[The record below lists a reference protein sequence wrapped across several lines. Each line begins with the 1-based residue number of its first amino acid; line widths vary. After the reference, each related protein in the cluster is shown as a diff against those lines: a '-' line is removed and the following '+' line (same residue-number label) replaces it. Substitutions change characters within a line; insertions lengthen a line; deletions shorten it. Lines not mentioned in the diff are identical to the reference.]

1 MITKL
6 IKELPRAIF
15 ISISIFLV
23 LLIIRFL
30 SGVRIEFNSSLLINF
45 SYTTLYGFMLYYAN
59 AILFMKL
66 DEIFS
71 KERFNSKRIL
81 IGFIGSFIISVGV
94 IFLLRIFEDVIIEGS
109 SLTLFFEKEK
119 FSNYLVTI
127 IMTFVVTLAFHTFYF
142 YKAYQE
148 SRLKEQKI
156 IAGTANAKFESLKNQ
171 IDPHFL
177 FNSLNVL
184 SSLIEE
190 NPENAQQF
198 TTSLSKIYRY
208 VLEQK
213 DKELVTVSEELTFA
227 KTYMKLLKMRFEN
240 SITFELPTDFE
251 NPDAKVVPLSLQLLL
266 ENTIKHN
273 VVSENKPLHIKI
285 YIKDNFLVVE
295 NNLQKKEVL
304 QDRKGVGLQNIV
316 SRYAILSERKVLID
330 ETKETFA
337 VYLPILTK
345 QISIME
351 TTNTFNENTSYF
363 RAKERVEKIKGFY
376 GNLAS
381 YCLVI
386 PILIIINLT
395 TNSNGFQWFWFPM
408 LGWGLGVL
416 FHAFE
421 TFGYGKSWEE
431 KKIQEILN
439 KQNNTNNKWK

>member
-1 MITKL
+1 
-6 IKELPRAIF
+6 
-15 ISISIFLV
+15 
-23 LLIIRFL
+23 
-30 SGVRIEFNSSLLINF
+30 
-45 SYTTLYGFMLYYAN
+45 
-59 AILFMKL
+59 MKL

-71 KERFNSKRIL
+71 KERFNRKRIL
-81 IGFIGSFIISVGV
+81 IGFLGSFIISVGV

-109 SLTLFFEKEK
+109 SLALFFEKEK

-127 IMTFVVTLAFHTFYF
+127 IITFIVTLAFHAFYF

-213 DKELVTVSEELTFA
+213 DKELVTVSEELAFA

-240 SITFELPTDFE
+240 SITFELLTDFE
-251 NPDAKVVPLSLQLLL
+251 NTDAKVVPLSLQLLL

-330 ETKETFA
+330 ENRETFA

-345 QISIME
+345 QVSIME
-351 TTNTFNENTSYF
+351 TTNTFNENTAYV

-381 YCLVI
+381 YCVVI

-439 KQNNTNNKWK
+439 KQNKNNTKWN

>member
-45 SYTTLYGFMLYYAN
+45 GYSTLYSFMLYYAN

-71 KERFNSKRIL
+71 KERFNRKRIL

-109 SLTLFFEKEK
+109 SFALFFEKEK

-127 IMTFVVTLAFHTFYF
+127 IITFVVTLAFHAFYL

-148 SRLKEQKI
+148 TRLKEQKI

-213 DKELVTVSEELTFA
+213 DKELVTVAEELAFA

-240 SITFELPTDFE
+240 SITFELPADFE

-273 VVSENKPLHIKI
+273 VVSENKPLHIKS

-351 TTNTFNENTSYF
+351 TTNTFNENTSYL

-381 YCLVI
+381 YCVVI

-395 TNSNGFQWFWFPM
+395 TNSRGFQWFWFPM